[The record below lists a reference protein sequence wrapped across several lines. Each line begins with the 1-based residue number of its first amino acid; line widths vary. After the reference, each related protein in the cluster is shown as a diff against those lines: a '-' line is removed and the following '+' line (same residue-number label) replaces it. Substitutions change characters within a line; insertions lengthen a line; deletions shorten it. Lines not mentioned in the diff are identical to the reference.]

1 MTHTG
6 ALDIKDVV
14 RYTRLVFTAAA
25 NDALIARF
33 ARDGEVRMTS
43 RDIII
48 APVITEKSMAGTA
61 FQQYTFEVAHRARRR
76 RRSSHAIDEI
86 FKVNVVKINTVNVL
100 GKSKNFA
107 RRGSRTS
114 GKQSDWKKAIVTL
127 EPGQKI
133 ELGGV
138 NYFEQ

>member
-1 MTHTG
+1 
-6 ALDIKDVV
+6 
-14 RYTRLVFTAAA
+14 
-25 NDALIARF
+25 
-33 ARDGEVRMTS
+33 MTS
-43 RDIII
+43 RDIIV

-61 FQQYTFEVAHRARRR
+61 YQQYAFEVAKSA
-76 RRSSHAIDEI
+76 SKTQIKSAIHEI
-86 FKVNVVKINTVNVL
+86 FKVDVIKINTVNVM

-107 RRGSRTS
+107 RRGHRSS

-127 EPGQKI
+127 APGQKI

>member
-1 MTHTG
+1 
-6 ALDIKDVV
+6 
-14 RYTRLVFTAAA
+14 
-25 NDALIARF
+25 
-33 ARDGEVRMTS
+33 MTS
-43 RDIII
+43 RDIIL

-61 FQQYTFEVAHRARRR
+61 FQQYAFEVH
-76 RRSSHAIDEI
+76 SSASKTQIKAAVREI
-86 FKVNVVKINTVNVL
+86 FKVDVVKINTVNVG

-107 RRGSRTS
+107 RRGVRTS

-127 EPGQKI
+127 APGQKI

>member
-1 MTHTG
+1 
-6 ALDIKDVV
+6 
-14 RYTRLVFTAAA
+14 
-25 NDALIARF
+25 
-33 ARDGEVRMTS
+33 MTS
-43 RDIII
+43 RDIIV

-61 FQQYTFEVAHRARRR
+61 FQQYAFEVHSGA
-76 RRSSHAIDEI
+76 SKTQIKSAIREI
-86 FKVNVVKINTVNVL
+86 FKVDVIKINTVNVM

-127 EPGQKI
+127 APGQKI

>member
-1 MTHTG
+1 MT
-6 ALDIKDVV
+6 A
-14 RYTRLVFTAAA
+14 
-25 NDALIARF
+25 
-33 ARDGEVRMTS
+33 
-43 RDIII
+43 RDIIL

-61 FQQYTFEVAHRARRR
+61 FQQYSFEVHKSA
-76 RRSSHAIDEI
+76 SKTQIKSAIAEI
-86 FKVNVVKINTVNVL
+86 FRVSVIKINTVNVG

-107 RRGSRTS
+107 RRGTRTS

-127 EPGQKI
+127 APGQKI

>member
-1 MTHTG
+1 MT
-6 ALDIKDVV
+6 A
-14 RYTRLVFTAAA
+14 
-25 NDALIARF
+25 
-33 ARDGEVRMTS
+33 

-61 FQQYTFEVAHRARRR
+61 TQQYTFEVH
-76 RRSSHAIDEI
+76 SSASKTQIKSAIREI
-86 FKVNVVKINTVNVL
+86 FKVTVVKINTVNVG
-100 GKSKNFA
+100 GKTKNFA
-107 RRGSRTS
+107 RRGVRTS

-127 EPGQKI
+127 AAGQKI

>member
-1 MTHTG
+1 
-6 ALDIKDVV
+6 
-14 RYTRLVFTAAA
+14 
-25 NDALIARF
+25 
-33 ARDGEVRMTS
+33 MTS
-43 RDIII
+43 RDIIV

-61 FQQYTFEVAHRARRR
+61 FQQYAFEVHNAATKTQIK
-76 RRSSHAIDEI
+76 SAIREI
-86 FKVNVVKINTVNVL
+86 FKVDVVKINTVNVL

-127 EPGQKI
+127 APGQKI